1 MDITPNVTDQFFD
14 SSATE
19 VGLAIFCASLA
30 ALKPLLKFIP
40 WVPGSSKGT
49 SKFDSNLEP
58 RGPSIRLQDRQV
70 ENGSE
75 ESILQNTSRNI
86 QKTTHYEV
94 HYEER

>member
-1 MDITPNVTDQFFD
+1 MFD
-14 SSATE
+14 SSAAE
-19 VGLAIFCASLA
+19 VGSAIFCASLA

-40 WVPGSSKGT
+40 WIPGSSKGT
-49 SKFDSNLEP
+49 SKFDSNLEL
-58 RGPSIRLQDRQV
+58 RGPSIRLQDRHV

-75 ESILQNTSRNI
+75 ESILQNTPRI

>member
-1 MDITPNVTDQFFD
+1 MLIKSS

-40 WVPGSSKGT
+40 WIPGSSKGT
-49 SKFDSNLEP
+49 SKFESGIDP
-58 RGPSIRLQDRQV
+58 RGPSIRLEDRQA
-70 ENGSE
+70 NTGSE
-75 ESILQNTSRNI
+75 ESILQNTQHHI

-94 HYEER
+94 NYEER